1 MEHVEKLLAA
11 IGKPPHLGQT
21 GWEGAFER
29 LDDLAY
35 FGEDGEIQ
43 ETAEA
48 ALEEWYLYSG
58 QLADSYEDSDWEE
71 FDEDEDWQ
79 DI

>member
-1 MEHVEKLLAA
+1 MEA
-11 IGKPPHLGQT
+11 IWAMGQT

-35 FGEDGEIQ
+35 FGKDDEIQ

-58 QLADSYEDSDWEE
+58 QLADLYEEDDWEE
-71 FDEDEDWQ
+71 FDEDED
-79 DI
+79 